1 MGIGGGEDMKH
12 SIAVLV
18 LNKPGVLARIS
29 GLLSRRMFN
38 IESIAAG
45 LTEDPDITRITIVL
59 KGDEQ
64 VLDQVIKQL
73 SKLVDVIK
81 ILFIEGP
88 DLINRELALIKVWG
102 NPDKRSDIVDIVKIF
117 RAKIVDVSRETMVI
131 ELTGDEQ
138 KIDALCE
145 VLRDHGIVEMV
156 RTGKI
161 ALSRKA
167 VAAKDGTPI

>member
-1 MGIGGGEDMKH
+1 MKH

-45 LTEDPDITRITIVL
+45 LTEDPDITRITIVV

-81 ILFIEGP
+81 ILLIEGP
-88 DLINRELALIKVWG
+88 DLINRELALIKVRA
-102 NPDKRSDIVDIVKIF
+102 NPEKRSDIVDIVEIF
-117 RAKIVDVSRETMVI
+117 RAKIVDVSRESMVI

-167 VAAKDGTPI
+167 VAAKDGTAI